1 MPRRKLPPLNALA
14 IFEEVAVRR
23 SCSEAALHLGLTQSA
38 VSKQVQAME
47 RFIGAPLFSR
57 TKAGLCP
64 MPWAAGCSRMCS
76 RFSMPWSAS

>member
-38 VSKQVQAME
+38 GSKTGAGDGALHRRTTFLAHKGACATMRGGRLLSDVQPILDAMD
-47 RFIGAPLFSR
+47 
-57 TKAGLCP
+57 
-64 MPWAAGCSRMCS
+64 
-76 RFSMPWSAS
+76 AS